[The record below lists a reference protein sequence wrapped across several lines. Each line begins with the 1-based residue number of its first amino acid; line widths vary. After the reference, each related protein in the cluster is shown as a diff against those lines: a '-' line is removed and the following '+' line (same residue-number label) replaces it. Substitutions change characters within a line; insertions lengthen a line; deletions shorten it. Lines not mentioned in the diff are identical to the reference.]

1 MATDKI
7 NVNELK
13 NGSTILVD
21 DQVYLV
27 LTSEHSKSGRGQ
39 AHVKIKAKNLI
50 TNSTQM
56 LTFTGGDKLK
66 KAFVEK
72 GKAQF
77 LYQDEAGFNFMNN
90 ESYEQFNISANKLEW
105 EKKFIKE
112 GMIVTITSF
121 EGLILGIEL
130 DTNVTLKVAATSDAV
145 KGNTVSNAT
154 KKAILETGFELD
166 VPQFIKNDDLV
177 IVSSETGKYVSK
189 G

>member
-1 MATDKI
+1 MAIDKI

-13 NGSTILVD
+13 NGSTILVE

-39 AHVKIKAKNLI
+39 AHVKIKAKNLL

-66 KAFVEK
+66 KAFVKK

-77 LYQDEAGFNFMNN
+77 LFEDDLNLNFMNN
-90 ESYEQFNISANKLEW
+90 ETYEQFGINSDNLTW
-105 EKKFIKE
+105 EKNFIKE
-112 GMIVTITSF
+112 GSIVTISSF
-121 EGLILGIEL
+121 GETILGIEL
-130 DTNVTLKVAATSDAV
+130 DTNITLVVASTADAV

-154 KKAILETGFELD
+154 KKATLETGYELD

-177 IVSSETGKYVSK
+177 VVSSETGKYVSK